1 MTKIWSGIL
10 FCVTFEQV
18 GTAITYN
25 QGLIIIVIK
34 QLVTN

>member
-25 QGLIIIVIK
+25 
-34 QLVTN
+34 